1 MKKCQRV
8 KESVKTSL
16 LRAVSCFAWLAPCI
30 AYFIFHLVFIKQ
42 DTAFVFLGYLG
53 AFLLGF
59 SLFVCVN
66 SSKTAQLFKSGSV
79 WKIFL
84 PPFALGVLL
93 ISVSII
99 FIFVP
104 QISAVVSQQIVRNY
118 FLLWLALIV
127 LSISYA
133 LFRPNIRVLLRR
145 AGMRKADINRLMKGS
160 KNFWWYAEVQKTHA
174 LGWLYFAN
182 KGFTIALAGT
192 FILLLFLGWWQPVQ
206 RLLGALSA
214 FELVFSSLMLFW
226 VGWRTELS
234 LFDRQ
239 RKRFQP
245 SGLFCFFVYCVFLLW
260 IATQEFAM
268 LVF

>member
-1 MKKCQRV
+1 
-8 KESVKTSL
+8 
-16 LRAVSCFAWLAPCI
+16 
-30 AYFIFHLVFIKQ
+30 
-42 DTAFVFLGYLG
+42 
-53 AFLLGF
+53 
-59 SLFVCVN
+59 
-66 SSKTAQLFKSGSV
+66 
-79 WKIFL
+79 
-84 PPFALGVLL
+84 
-93 ISVSII
+93 
-99 FIFVP
+99 
-104 QISAVVSQQIVRNY
+104 
-118 FLLWLALIV
+118 
-127 LSISYA
+127 
-133 LFRPNIRVLLRR
+133 
-145 AGMRKADINRLMKGS
+145 MRKADINRLMKGS

-226 VGWRTELS
+226 VGWRTEFS